1 MESVCYLRYSFL
13 YCGLIINVVKNVM
26 QSAKN
31 NSNQNKKPAKK
42 MDGVVISHFPGYF
55 LIACIVI
62 SGGYLLHIYTP
73 FITVLILAAILGTAF
88 YPLYQKILVIVRNRE
103 VIASLIACLLIVI
116 LIIVPL
122 FIFIVLLGR
131 QAFDVYVFI
140 VDQLRN
146 GAFDHIIKWSEGG
159 LLYDSLSFV
168 KEHVQGLIDFESI
181 DLKTSIADS
190 AQAVTSWLA
199 AQSANLLKSFVWLAI
214 SFFVLVFSLFYIFK
228 DGDKIIERI
237 MTLSPLP
244 REHEEGLFNKFK
256 EMSHA
261 TLYGIFFTA
270 VVQGI
275 LGGIGFAIAGIPN
288 ALFWGTA
295 VAVFSLV
302 PVIGTGTIWL
312 PAAIILLVGQNWFGG
327 IFLLVYGAG
336 VISTVDNF
344 LRAYLIGERTKT
356 NQLLMFLAVFGGI
369 GAFGLI
375 GVIFGPLILT
385 LFFAFV
391 HIYETEYDKVLHRK

>member
-1 MESVCYLRYSFL
+1 M
-13 YCGLIINVVKNVM
+13 
-26 QSAKN
+26 
-31 NSNQNKKPAKK
+31 PAKKQTSSRSKSATRKTAVRK

-55 LIACIVI
+55 LIACIVV
-62 SGGYLLHIYTP
+62 SGLYLLHIYTP

-88 YPLYQKILVIVRNRE
+88 YPLYQKILSWVHNRE
-103 VIASLIACLLIVI
+103 ILASLITCFLIVT

-122 FIFIVLLGR
+122 FVFIVLLGR
-131 QAFDVYVFI
+131 QAFDVYIFI

-146 GAFDHIIKWSEGG
+146 GAFDHIIQWNQGS
-159 LLYDSLSFV
+159 LIYDSLFFV
-168 KEHVQGLIDFESI
+168 REHVQGLVDFESI
-181 DLKTSIADS
+181 DLKTSIAD
-190 AQAVTSWLA
+190 AARTVTSWLA
-199 AQSANLLKSFVWLAI
+199 AQSANLLKSFVWLLI
-214 SFFVLVFSLFYIFK
+214 SFFILVFSMFYMFK
-228 DGDKIIERI
+228 DGDKIIERL

-244 REHEEGLFNKFK
+244 DEHEAGLFKKFK

-295 VAVFSLV
+295 IAVFSLV

-312 PAAIILLVGQNWFGG
+312 PAAIILLIGQNWFGG
-327 IFLLVYGAG
+327 FFLLAYGAG
-336 VISTVDNF
+336 IVSTVDNF
-344 LRAYLIGERTKT
+344 LRAYLIGEKTNT

-391 HIYETEYDKVLHRK
+391 HIYETEYDKVLHRR